1 MRSRLMIVPL
11 LAGVLALATFA
22 ARPPA
27 PSSDSAVA
35 VQTVQPETVTI
46 AHDSLP
52 ALSFRAGDVDSVLSI
67 RATLASHPTP
77 APDGAHDAAF
87 DSAVARSFVPVTFNA
102 RPRHS
107 RIIIPLRR
115 SPRDSLGNPG

>member
-1 MRSRLMIVPL
+1 MRSRMMIVPL
-11 LAGVLALATFA
+11 LAGVLALATFAA

-52 ALSFRAGDVDSVLSI
+52 SVSFRAGDVDSILSV
-67 RATLASHPTP
+67 RSTLASHPTP
-77 APDGAHDAAF
+77 AHDAAF
-87 DSAVARSFVPVTFNA
+87 DSVAERTFMPVTFNA
-102 RPRHS
+102 R
-107 RIIIPLRR
+107 
-115 SPRDSLGNPG
+115 

>member
-1 MRSRLMIVPL
+1 MRHRLSSWLAVLCVVL
-11 LAGVLALATFA
+11 LSLATFSA

-27 PSSDSAVA
+27 STSDSAVA
-35 VQTVQPETVTI
+35 VQQVQPETVTI

-52 ALSFRAGDVDSVLSI
+52 ALSFRAGDVDSILSV
-67 RATLASHPTP
+67 RSTLASPSTP
-77 APDGAHDAAF
+77 AHDAAF